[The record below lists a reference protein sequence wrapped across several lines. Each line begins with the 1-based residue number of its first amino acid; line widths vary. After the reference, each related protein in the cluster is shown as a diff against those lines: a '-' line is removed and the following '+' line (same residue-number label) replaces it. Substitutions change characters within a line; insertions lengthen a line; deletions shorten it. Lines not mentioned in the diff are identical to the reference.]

1 MRAAVDAF
9 AARYAAMR
17 VAAGLD
23 KKPLLEAFARFQK
36 AARQSDYHRVA
47 QADRALHQAIV

>member
-1 MRAAVDAF
+1 MRAVTEMRAAVDAF

-36 AARQSDYHRVA
+36 AARQSDY
-47 QADRALHQAIV
+47 D